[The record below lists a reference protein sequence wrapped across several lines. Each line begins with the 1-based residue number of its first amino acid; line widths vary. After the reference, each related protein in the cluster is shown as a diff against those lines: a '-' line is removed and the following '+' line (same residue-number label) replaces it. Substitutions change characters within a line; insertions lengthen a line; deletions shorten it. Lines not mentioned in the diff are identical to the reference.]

1 MKRVII
7 VCLAVLFVVG
17 LVYLTKFLF
26 WGTKQDILFV
36 SMQKHTPKDIDYKGG
51 LNSFEWFIVTG
62 DAQRDNLEREGY
74 VLPKIDFSKNYLIIS
89 RYRISK
95 LYRKALNSPCTGI
108 PEGRVVF
115 DKENSKEDEYY
126 LYLSPVI
133 MLSQGVG

>member
-89 RYRISK
+89 KEKNQLNLKMK
-95 LYRKALNSPCTGI
+95 LK
-108 PEGRVVF
+108 
-115 DKENSKEDEYY
+115 K
-126 LYLSPVI
+126 
-133 MLSQGVG
+133 